1 LVALTS
7 VLLTILLA
15 LTSPTSTA
23 METEAVAPELL
34 LFVRPTVTPTA
45 QSVKAKKARALPL
58 PDWET
63 DFLRTMI

>member
-1 LVALTS
+1 
-7 VLLTILLA
+7 
-15 LTSPTSTA
+15 